1 MDQPRVQVLEEV
13 HVAGVEAGV
22 VVEVIGGGDG
32 ERDIR
37 QLHGSVP
44 NSPKKKNN
52 PVTETEKSEKPKTS
66 SVQERKRESSEHG
79 TRSRFRALW
88 GM

>member
-22 VVEVIGGGDG
+22 VIEIIGGGDG

-44 NSPKKKNN
+44 NTPTKKKN
-52 PVTETEKSEKPKTS
+52 PVTETEAS
-66 SVQERKRESSEHG
+66 SGQNQNFLQGRRRRNERDS
-79 TRSRFRALW
+79 L
-88 GM
+88 

>member
-32 ERDIR
+32 EGDIR
-37 QLHGSVP
+37 QLHGSDP
-44 NSPKKKNN
+44 EGTN
-52 PVTETEKSEKPKTS
+52 PEQTE
-66 SVQERKRESSEHG
+66 SVRNQDLR
-79 TRSRFRALW
+79 

>member
-22 VVEVIGGGDG
+22 VVEIICGRDG

-37 QLHGSVP
+37 QLHASVP
-44 NSPKKKNN
+44 NRQ
-52 PVTETEKSEKPKTS
+52 EEEEKSREGGRLQAGTNFYFRKEEEEEEGTN
-66 SVQERKRESSEHG
+66 ERRG
-79 TRSRFRALW
+79 TLTD
-88 GM
+88 